1 MSESIYTSER
11 ERRVTAHLLRTI
23 LGSGHPTVQLLV
35 RVACPS
41 FQDVKAVTNLCER
54 LEGASLA
61 VYADAR
67 ARETKGA
74 A

>member
-11 ERRVTAHLLRTI
+11 ERRATAHLLRTI
-23 LGSGHPTVQLLV
+23 LHSQHPTVQQLV
-35 RVACPS
+35 RAACPS
-41 FQDVKAVTNLCER
+41 FQDVKSVTRFCER

>member
-11 ERRVTAHLLRTI
+11 ERLAVSRLLRVI
-23 LGSGHPTVQLLV
+23 LGSDHRKVRALV
-35 RVACPS
+35 ALALPS
-41 FQDVKAVTNLCER
+41 PNDRKAVNRLCDR
-54 LEGASLA
+54 LEGAPLA